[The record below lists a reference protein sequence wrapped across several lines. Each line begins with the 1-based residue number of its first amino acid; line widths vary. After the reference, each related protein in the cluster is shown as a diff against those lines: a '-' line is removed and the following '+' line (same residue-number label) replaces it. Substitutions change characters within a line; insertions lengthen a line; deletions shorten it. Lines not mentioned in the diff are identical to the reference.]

1 MIYFQPW
8 IIEVT
13 PTDEGQVKID
23 VCSRNICRI
32 RAHPSQAAAMPFKES
47 MLKFPSISR
56 SQLSFRWLAAAR
68 DQKQLTEGTGIC
80 EECSDQVVIV
90 KKLELTYPDFF
101 LIIFSFL
108 LHFNSFGG
116 KVAGAT
122 TPSSKAW
129 CPDHFF
135 QQSEGHRLQTQRGVD

>member
-32 RAHPSQAAAMPFKES
+32 RAHPSQAAAMPSKES
-47 MLKFPSISR
+47 MLKLPSISR
-56 SQLSFRWLAAAR
+56 SQLSFRWLTAAR

-101 LIIFSFL
+101 LIIFSLHPSTSTRLVGKLQGPQL
-108 LHFNSFGG
+108 LHPKLGAQTISSNSQ
-116 KVAGAT
+116 
-122 TPSSKAW
+122 KAIA
-129 CPDHFF
+129 CKR
-135 QQSEGHRLQTQRGVD
+135 SEE